1 MRLRGKATRA
11 RVLGGLVSVVA
22 LAAVPACGLTVENIP
37 LPKPQVPGETY
48 TVHAVFSDALNL
60 PAQAK
65 VKVGGS
71 DVGIVTDITTS
82 NFTADVE
89 MKIRKDVAL
98 PAGSKAELRQ
108 ATPLGD
114 VFVAVAM
121 PPKEP
126 GQKMISDGGTIPLEQ
141 TSAGA
146 TVEELLTSVSLLIN
160 GGGVNQ
166 ISKLVTQLD
175 SMVGGRG
182 PQISHLIVEMTNVI
196 ASLNSQTDNIDA
208 TLNGLDATLAT
219 INQNKESLGAV
230 ADALPPMIGT
240 LAETNQQ
247 IGDLLA
253 KIGVTSAA
261 LDDFASTTTTQ
272 LDQLLQN
279 TTKLM
284 NGLTQMGDSLGG
296 TLTAVHDL
304 KPKAMASMEGQTLA
318 VAVTLQYLSVG
329 ALSDPLGSRVPDGSD
344 ITAFVGSLIE
354 VLDRVQ
360 ERLQGGNR

>member
-1 MRLRGKATRA
+1 MILRSNRTRTRA
-11 RVLGGLVSVVA
+11 LAGLALVVA
-22 LAAVPACGLTVENIP
+22 LSAVPACGVTVENIP
-37 LPKPQVPGETY
+37 LPKPRVSGEAY
-48 TVHAVFSDALNL
+48 TVHAIFSDALNL

-71 DVGIVTDITTS
+71 DVGIVTDISTS
-82 NFTADVE
+82 NFTADVT
-89 MKIRKDVAL
+89 MQIRKDVAL

-114 VFVAVAM
+114 VFVAIAM
-121 PPKEP
+121 PPREP
-126 GQKMISDGGTIPLEQ
+126 GQEMIPDGGTVPLEQ

-146 TVEELLTSVSLLIN
+146 TVEELLTSISLLVN
-160 GGGVNQ
+160 GGGINQ
-166 ISKLVTQLD
+166 LSKLVSEVD
-175 SMVGGRG
+175 SIVGGRG
-182 PQISHLIVEMTNVI
+182 EQISHLIVEMTNI
-196 ASLNSQTDNIDA
+196 IESLNGQTDHIDA
-208 TLNGLDATLAT
+208 TLNGLDATFAT
-219 INQNKESLGAV
+219 LNQNKDSLGAV

-247 IGDLLA
+247 IGEVLA

-261 LDDFASTTTTQ
+261 LDDFASTTTSQ
-272 LDQLLQN
+272 FDNLLQN

-284 NGLTQMGDSLGG
+284 NGLSQMGDSLGA
-296 TLTAVHDL
+296 TLTTMHDL

-360 ERLQGGNR
+360 ERLQGGTR